1 MGRSQLAST
10 NDSLQAWPQ
19 SPPISSSL
27 ASSVENTL
35 QHLFLVRNSLIKING
50 SARLD
55 PNTTTG
61 DGIGAE
67 VSESVREIFKADNV
81 PIEWEQVDVSGV
93 ESGDKHSEELFRES
107 VASLKRN
114 KIGLKGTI
122 EELPP
127 PDELLLKIH
136 RYPTHTRCTIWS
148 RLLQRRSPSRTRHLR
163 QHRPHQEHPRLR
175 HSPQERRLLHHP

>member
-1 MGRSQLAST
+1 
-10 NDSLQAWPQ
+10 
-19 SPPISSSL
+19 
-27 ASSVENTL
+27 VESTL

-50 SARLD
+50 EARLD
-55 PNTTTG
+55 PNITIG

-114 KIGLKGTI
+114 KIGLKGMT
-122 EELPP
+122 
-127 PDELLLKIH
+127 KK
-136 RYPTHTRCTIWS
+136 
-148 RLLQRRSPSRTRHLR
+148 PS
-163 QHRPHQEHPRLR
+163 
-175 HSPQERRLLHHP
+175 